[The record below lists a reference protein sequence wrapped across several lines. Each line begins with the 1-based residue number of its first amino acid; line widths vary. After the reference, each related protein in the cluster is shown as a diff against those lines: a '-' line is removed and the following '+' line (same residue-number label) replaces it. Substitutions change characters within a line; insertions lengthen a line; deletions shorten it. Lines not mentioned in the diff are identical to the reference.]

1 MKKLNT
7 TYLDNLIGK
16 ILNETLEEKADKL
29 VSKINELGGLDSD
42 DEFPYDEW
50 INVDEL
56 DEGEVVD
63 FPEHQA
69 FDYVEEEEESK
80 ENESGYVKQLDDETC
95 KYHME
100 TFGPDDEMTKE
111 FCKSEMTETLKG
123 NKKVLDKNK
132 NKRNDN
138 EDLKGRKVLDKNK
151 NGKIDAEDFELL
163 RKGVKNESV
172 CPKCGMEDCKCNHK
186 KTTKESIKLTESEMV
201 NLIEKIILEQK
212 TQNNI
217 NSIGMAKG
225 YDKYNQ
231 VHKKSGKEN
240 EDSLKATAKKMREYT
255 KPGSKG
261 EYTENPTDFP
271 KNNGEFEKMAAK
283 KYTMSD
289 AGKEFVNDF
298 VQTGQ
303 ADIDYQ
309 EIHPDET
316 WMKDTIEGSS
326 RTGNS
331 PDYAN
336 AVKTDVNSKQ
346 NKKREEGKLNKA
358 KRMAYNK
365 SKQPVVMD
373 KTGEDTGK
381 GINIKLESMNDKT
394 KTQLN
399 EEFNKINSLMNYNRK
414 TQ

>member
-7 TYLDNLIGK
+7 TYLDNLVTK
-16 ILNETLEEKADKL
+16 LLNETLEEKADKL
-29 VSKINELGGLDSD
+29 VSKINELGGLGSD
-42 DEFPYDEW
+42 DELSEDEW
-50 INVDEL
+50 FDVNEL
-56 DEGEVVD
+56 GEGEVGD
-63 FPEHQA
+63 FPKHQA

-80 ENESGYVKQLDDETC
+80 EDEPGYVKQLDDDTC

-303 ADIDYQ
+303 ADIAYQ
-309 EIHPDET
+309 EIHPDDT

-336 AVKTDVNSKQ
+336 AVKTDVNSRQ
-346 NKKREEGKLNKA
+346 NKKREEGKLNRA
-358 KRMAYNK
+358 KSLAYNK
-365 SKQPVVMD
+365 APQPVMD

>member
-29 VSKINELGGLDSD
+29 VSKINELGGFSSD
-42 DEFPYDEW
+42 DEFPDDEW

-56 DEGEVVD
+56 DEGEVGD
-63 FPEHQA
+63 FPKHQA
-69 FDYVEEEEESK
+69 FDYVEEEESEEDEK
-80 ENESGYVKQLDDETC
+80 PNYTKKLDDETC
-95 KYHME
+95 KYHMK

-123 NKKVLDKNK
+123 K
-132 NKRNDN
+132 
-138 EDLKGRKVLDKNK
+138 RKVLDKNK
-151 NGKIDAEDFELL
+151 NGEIDAEDFELL
-163 RKGVKNESV
+163 RKGVKSV
-172 CPKCGMEDCKCNHK
+172 
-186 KTTKESIKLTESEMV
+186 KLTESEMV
-201 NLIEKIILEQK
+201 SLIEKIILEQK
-212 TQNNI
+212 TKNNI

-225 YDKYNQ
+225 YDKYKQ
-231 VHKKSGKEN
+231 VHGKSGKEN
-240 EDSLKATAKKMREYT
+240 QDSLDATAKKMREYT

-261 EYTENPTDFP
+261 EYTESPTYFP
-271 KNNGEFEKMAAK
+271 KGNGELEKMTAK

-289 AGKEFVNDF
+289 AGKEFVDNF

-303 ADIDYQ
+303 ADIDYDTLQ
-309 EIHPDET
+309 PNEE

-331 PDYAN
+331 SEYAN
-336 AVKTDVNSKQ
+336 AVKTDVNSNQ
-346 NKKREEGKLNKA
+346 NRKRKEGKLTKA

-365 SKQPVVMD
+365 APQPIVSD
-373 KTGEDTGK
+373 KPGEESGK

-399 EEFNKINSLMNYNRK
+399 EEFSKINSLMTYNRK

>member
-7 TYLDNLIGK
+7 TYLDNLVTK
-16 ILNETLEEKADKL
+16 LLNETLEEKADKL
-29 VSKINELGGLDSD
+29 VSRINELGNLESENDFSD
-42 DEFPYDEW
+42 DEW
-50 INVDEL
+50 IKVNEL
-56 DEGEVVD
+56 GEGEVGD
-63 FPEHQA
+63 FPKHQA
-69 FDYVEEEEESK
+69 FDYVDEEEES
-80 ENESGYVKQLDDETC
+80 NEDEKPNYVKQLDDETC

-100 TFGPDDEMTKE
+100 NFGPDDEMTKE

-123 NKKVLDKNK
+123 NQKVLDKNK
-132 NKRNDN
+132 NN
-138 EDLKGRKVLDKNK
+138 
-151 NGKIDAEDFELL
+151 KIDSEDFKLL
-163 RKGVKNESV
+163 RKDVKNESL
-172 CPKCGMEDCKCNHK
+172 CDKCGMDGCKCNHK
-186 KTTKESIKLTESEMV
+186 KSTKESIKITESEMV

-225 YDKYNQ
+225 YDKYKQ
-231 VHKKSGKEN
+231 VHGKSGKEN
-240 EDSLKATAKKMREYT
+240 QDSLDATAKKMREYT

-261 EYTENPTDFP
+261 EYTESPTYFP
-271 KNNGEFEKMAAK
+271 KGNGELEKMTAK

-289 AGKEFVNDF
+289 AGKEFVDNF

-303 ADIDYQ
+303 ADIDYDTLQ
-309 EIHPDET
+309 PNEE

-331 PDYAN
+331 SEYAN
-336 AVKTDVNSKQ
+336 AVKTDVNSNQ
-346 NKKREEGKLNKA
+346 NRKRKEGKLTKA

-365 SKQPVVMD
+365 APQPIVSD
-373 KTGEDTGK
+373 KPGEESGK

-399 EEFNKINSLMNYNRK
+399 EEFSKINSLMTYNRK